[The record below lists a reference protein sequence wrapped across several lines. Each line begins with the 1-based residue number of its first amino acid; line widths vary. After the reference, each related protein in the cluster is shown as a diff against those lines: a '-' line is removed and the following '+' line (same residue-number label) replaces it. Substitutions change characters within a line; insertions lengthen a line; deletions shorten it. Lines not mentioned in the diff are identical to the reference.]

1 MKLWTWLT
9 RGSRKDDELRE
20 ELQFHLQEET
30 ETRTGAGVNEAR
42 LAARRELG
50 NLRRIQ
56 EETRA
61 VWTATLFE
69 R

>member
-30 ETRTGAGVNEAR
+30 ETRTGAGVKEAR

-50 NLRRIQ
+50 NLRRI
-56 EETRA
+56 
-61 VWTATLFE
+61 
-69 R
+69 